1 MIKSKGTRSSR
12 DSNVVSGTSLAGIS
26 GPPRTYPRAS
36 HSHCHGSASMQKLLE
51 PRDFRGTSTQE
62 SRGFGTA
69 GVPTCMASS
78 SPHRVA
84 STASS

>member
-12 DSNVVSGTSLAGIS
+12 GSNVVSSTSLAGIS
-26 GPPRTYPRAS
+26 GPPRTDSRAS
-36 HSHCHGSASMQKLLE
+36 KSHLHGSASMQKLPELQN
-51 PRDFRGTSTQE
+51 FIGTSTQE
-62 SRGFGTA
+62 LRGFGTA

-84 STASS
+84 SAASS